1 MHSTSQYSGGK
12 TKDTLLISQ
21 LKGKKQVGKGTISM
35 QINSC
40 KCRKQRS
47 RRQKNVN
54 GDKKKYQG

>member
-1 MHSTSQYSGGK
+1 MHSTVQYSGGENK
-12 TKDTLLISQ
+12 RHTPHLSAQ
-21 LKGKKQVGKGTISM
+21 GQKQVGKGTISM